1 MAIKRMDNV
10 GIVVEDLGEA
20 IDFFRE
26 LGLELEGRATTEG
39 EWAGRVTGLGDQ
51 HVEIAM
57 MENTDP
63 IRTDDAANPA
73 ADAAQADTD
82 ELGRKLADY
91 ENKLGEMRDLL
102 LRERAEIENQRK
114 RLQRDLE
121 QARRFANERLL
132 GDLLPVC
139 DGLERGLAVETTDV
153 KALREGM
160 DLTLKSLLKVAENN
174 GLKQVDPLGQA
185 FNPELHQAVSMIE
198 APQAAPNTVVSVMQ
212 KGYVLNERLLRPAL
226 VMVAKPPGA

>member
-1 MAIKRMDNV
+1 
-10 GIVVEDLGEA
+10 
-20 IDFFRE
+20 
-26 LGLELEGRATTEG
+26 
-39 EWAGRVTGLGDQ
+39 
-51 HVEIAM
+51 

-63 IRTDDAANPA
+63 IQVHETGEAAPSE
-73 ADAAQADTD
+73 TD
-82 ELGRKLADY
+82 ELGNLVNEY
-91 ENKLGEMRDLL
+91 EAKLGEMRDLL

-139 DGLERGLAVETTDV
+139 DGLERGLATATGDV
-153 KALREGM
+153 KSLREGM
-160 DLTLKSLLKVAENN
+160 DLTLKALLKVAENS
-174 GLKQVDPLGQA
+174 GLKQIDPLGQP
-185 FNPELHQAVSMIE
+185 FNPELHQAVSMVE

-226 VMVAKPPGA
+226 VMVAKPTGA